1 MRIWMPLRITL
12 AHGIRGGMERQSDT
26 LARGLVD
33 LGHTVTVVTTAH
45 PGGERVEM
53 VDGVEILYVPGS
65 TWRRYQSSWWR
76 NSYRL
81 LAQRHIYTPYDL
93 ILSQSAGGLGYL
105 AQARRD
111 LALPSVVIFHGSSR
125 GEIITAWRGARSP
138 RGVYRLLRLG
148 WRLPRLL
155 SMWRQAAPSVSHWIA
170 PSASVGDE
178 NRREIGFPAERL
190 TVIPNGVDI
199 DAFRPNPA
207 RRAAARARLGLP
219 TTAPVMVAAT
229 RLEAEKGVQVALD
242 ALVQVRS
249 AAPQARLVIAGDGGH
264 AERLRRRATD
274 LGLGDAATFLG
285 FVPHAD
291 LPEVLAAGDVFVMP
305 SLCHEAFPV
314 SILEA
319 LAAGLPVVA
328 SRVGGVPAAITPGA
342 TGYLVPPGD
351 ASALAS
357 ALLPLLADP
366 ARRRAMGALARRTAE
381 ARYSRAATTQAVE
394 DILRA
399 VIASV
404 EMTGGETQPS
414 ASPPP
419 GVEAGA
425 W

>member
-33 LGHTVTVVTTAH
+33 LGHAVTVVTTAH

-105 AQARRD
+105 APAWRD

-138 RGVYRLLRLG
+138 RGIYRLMRLG

-155 SMWRQAAPSVSHWIA
+155 TLWRRAAPSVSHWIA
-170 PSASVGDE
+170 PSASVGNE

-199 DAFRPNPA
+199 DTFRPDPA
-207 RRAAARARLGLP
+207 RRAAARARLDLP
-219 TTAPVMVAAT
+219 DAAPVVVAAT
-229 RLEAEKGVQVALD
+229 RLEAEKGIQVALA
-242 ALVQVRS
+242 ALAQARV
-249 AAPQARLVIAGDGGH
+249 AAPDARLVVAGDGGY
-264 AERLRRRATD
+264 AESLRRRAAD
-274 LGLGDAATFLG
+274 LGLGDAVSFLG
-285 FVPHAD
+285 FVPHAE
-291 LPEVLAAGDVFVMP
+291 LPDILAAGDVFVMP

-319 LAAGLPVVA
+319 LSVGLPVVA

-342 TGYLVPPGD
+342 TGYLVTPGD
-351 ASALAS
+351 ASALAA
-357 ALLPLLADP
+357 ALLSLLAAP
-366 ARRRAMGALARRTAE
+366 GRRRAMGALGRRTAE

-394 DILRA
+394 DVVRA
-399 VIASV
+399 VVARDVAGQATPRQS
-404 EMTGGETQPS
+404 S
-414 ASPPP
+414 A
-419 GVEAGA
+419 GVGV

>member
-33 LGHTVTVVTTAH
+33 LGHAVTVVTTAH

-81 LAQRHIYTPYDL
+81 LAHRHIYTPYDL

-138 RGVYRLLRLG
+138 RGIYRLMRLG

-155 SMWRQAAPSVSHWIA
+155 TLWRGTAPSVAHWIA

-190 TVIPNGVDI
+190 TIIPNGVDI
-199 DAFRPNPA
+199 DTFRPDPA
-207 RRAAARARLGLP
+207 RRSAARARLGLP
-219 TTAPVMVAAT
+219 EAAPVVVAAT
-229 RLEAEKGVQVALD
+229 RLEAEKGVQVALA
-242 ALVQVRS
+242 ALAQTRA
-249 AAPQARLVIAGDGGH
+249 AAPDARLVVAGDGGY
-264 AERLRRRATD
+264 AESLRRRAAD
-274 LGLGDAATFLG
+274 LGLGGAVSFLG
-285 FVPHAD
+285 FVPHAE
-291 LPEVLAAGDVFVMP
+291 LPDILAAGDVFVMP

-342 TGYLVPPGD
+342 TGYLVTPGD
-351 ASALAS
+351 ASALAA
-357 ALLPLLADP
+357 ALLSLLAAP
-366 ARRRAMGALARRTAE
+366 GRRRAMGALGRRTAE

-394 DILRA
+394 DVVRA
-399 VIASV
+399 VVARDVAGQATPRQS
-404 EMTGGETQPS
+404 S
-414 ASPPP
+414 A
-419 GVEAGA
+419 GVGV